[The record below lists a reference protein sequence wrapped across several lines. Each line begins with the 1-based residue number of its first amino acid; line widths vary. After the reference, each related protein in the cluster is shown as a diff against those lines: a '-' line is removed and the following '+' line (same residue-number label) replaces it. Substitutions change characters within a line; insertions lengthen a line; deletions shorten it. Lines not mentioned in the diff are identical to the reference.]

1 MTSGDRLKALAIVW
15 AAITIIAVAIAI
27 FGHNM
32 AEWMTIS
39 FGFVLMVGALV
50 STHMIMRGAAH
61 EDVGSRKAISSR
73 RGGASGKAKRSDM
86 ALVDR
91 LIESMSD
98 TELDALRQ
106 RLGDDSA
113 AIGDDG
119 EIEYD
124 RYRSKNKL

>member
-15 AAITIIAVAIAI
+15 GAITVIAVALAVFSHNLDPFMGFF
-27 FGHNM
+27 FGVAM
-32 AEWMTIS
+32 LLA
-39 FGFVLMVGALV
+39 ALV
-50 STHMIMRGAAH
+50 STALIMRGAAQD
-61 EDVGSRKAISSR
+61 DVHSRKIASAR
-73 RGGASGKAKRSDM
+73 RTGKAKRSDM

-98 TELDALRQ
+98 SELDALRQ
-106 RLGDDSA
+106 RLGDDNA
-113 AIGDDG
+113 VVGDDG

>member
-15 AAITIIAVAIAI
+15 GAITVIAVALAM
-27 FGHNM
+27 FGGNM
-32 AEWMTIS
+32 DRFMALF
-39 FGFVLMVGALV
+39 FGVAMMLAAML
-50 STHMIMRGAAH
+50 STAMIMRGAGH
-61 EDVGSRKAISSR
+61 EEVSSRKTVSSR
-73 RGGASGKAKRSDM
+73 RGTSGKAKRSDM

-91 LIESMSD
+91 LIETMSD
-98 TELDALRQ
+98 SELDALRQ

-113 AIGDDG
+113 AVGDDG